1 MRIESTRLH
10 TGFLFIGV
18 ADIEGEHAWGLHP
31 ASGMLYRLHRDHKSI
46 SDLSKVPPPGWPDGT
61 RTQVMTSMRGK
72 PVSLNGHPDGAI
84 IDTIVDEENRLAY
97 RINEGPLFTVQG
109 VSFPPEADLRKF
121 AFVIDPNDL
130 VVMEPG
136 VPK

>member
-1 MRIESTRLH
+1 MLSVLSHTKSRTLASPSSSSAVGST
-10 TGFLFIGV
+10 
-18 ADIEGEHAWGLHP
+18 
-31 ASGMLYRLHRDHKSI
+31 
-46 SDLSKVPPPGWPDGT
+46 WPDGT

-84 IDTIVDEENRLAY
+84 IDTIVDDENRLAY

-130 VVMEPG
+130 VVLEPG

>member
-1 MRIESTRLH
+1 MSGWRVRIESTRLH

-84 IDTIVDEENRLAY
+84 IDTIVDDENRLAY
-97 RINEGPLFTVQG
+97 RINEGPRI
-109 VSFPPEADLRKF
+109 S
-121 AFVIDPNDL
+121 
-130 VVMEPG
+130 
-136 VPK
+136 